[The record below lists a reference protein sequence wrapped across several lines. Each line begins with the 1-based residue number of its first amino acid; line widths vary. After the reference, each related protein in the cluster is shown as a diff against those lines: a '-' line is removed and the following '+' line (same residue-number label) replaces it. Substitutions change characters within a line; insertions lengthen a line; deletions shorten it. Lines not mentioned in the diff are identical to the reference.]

1 MKKLFVILLSL
12 SLLLA
17 CVPTPEKD
25 AVKQKDTNVLIET
38 VRAEDREQ
46 QNAQATLPPVREQFP
61 ERFQCEKTVGSGAH
75 LVADVPIH
83 VLTEG
88 NFPVLRVV
96 RTTLTN
102 DERLTL
108 AKRFLGTDTV
118 YEWSY
123 HLTRETVA
131 KQIAALI
138 EEPTEADE
146 QEWLRTTGFGEDEWQ
161 RMLDERRAELE
172 RLQKV
177 YNELPTDDTLLPLPE
192 YDGRLPLIL
201 GQNWTP
207 VWVVGSPYEQE
218 GQSRHRTMQYM
229 PEDLDR
235 PAIYQ
240 SPATPQHAGGF
251 DIESKPHDVIPQS
264 EYDRPHDGAS
274 ITPNEAIAIAKA
286 PFESIVD
293 LTAVSVLWANDADT
307 DGEGAGVA
315 NNWAYVVR
323 FSPVF
328 HGAGLCYCTSSAYNK
343 DEQND
348 EYIEPWQYEYVTVV
362 VGGDGEILCADW
374 FGALRVTDV
383 ISESATLLPYEDIL
397 KAFEQQ
403 MERRFAE
410 GFDDATVTVTDL
422 QLGLFRIR
430 EKNDPYSG
438 LLVPAWFFTGDCEFA
453 GSKTSFFGPGYPL
466 CVINAIDGSIID
478 PRKGY

>member
-1 MKKLFVILLSL
+1 MKRLLLMLLSL
-12 SLLLA
+12 ALLIA
-17 CVPTPEKD
+17 CQPTPEVD
-25 AVKQKDTNVLIET
+25 AVKQKDTNVLIDT

-46 QNAQATLPPVREQFP
+46 QHAQATLPPVKAQFP
-61 ERFQCEKTVGSGAH
+61 ERFQCDRAVGKGAH

-88 NFPVLRVV
+88 SFPVLRVV
-96 RTTLTN
+96 KTTLTS

-108 AKRFLGTDTV
+108 AKRFLGSDTV
-118 YEWSY
+118 YEYAY
-123 HLTRETVA
+123 HLTRESVA
-131 KQIAALI
+131 NQIASII
-138 EEPTEADE
+138 EEPTEADK
-146 QEWLRTTGFGEDEWQ
+146 QEWLRSTGFGEDEWQ
-161 RMLDERRAELE
+161 RMLDDRKAELE

-207 VWVVGSPYEQE
+207 IWVVGDPYEQE
-218 GQSRHRTMQYM
+218 SQGRYRNMVYH

-240 SPATPQHAGGF
+240 SPATPQHASGF

-286 PFESIVD
+286 PFEGVVD

-315 NNWAYVVR
+315 ANWAYVVR

-328 HGAGLCYCTSSAYNK
+328 YGAGLCYCTGRANEHDK
-343 DEQND
+343 DNP
-348 EYIEPWQYEYVTVV
+348 EYAKPWRYEYVTVV
-362 VGGDGEILCADW
+362 VGGDGEIFCADW

-383 ISESATLLPYEDIL
+383 ISESAALLPYEEIL
-397 KAFEQQ
+397 KTFEQQ

-410 GFDDATVTVTDL
+410 GYEDATVTVTDV
-422 QLGLFRIR
+422 QLGLFRIC

-438 LLVPAWFFTGDCEFA
+438 LLVPAWFFTGNCEFT

-478 PRKGY
+478 AKIGY